1 MNRSIRQSSKLCDQ
15 SQYKLQTVIQSER
28 NREPTCFKLI
38 DDHGDGESEHD
49 DSSGDRPEFLP
60 THRFAHRQSVIVLVI
75 IHKLVLLVR
84 IVRRGDAIVRRL
96 ALFAQACSQGMYAST
111 AGMRL
116 QGVRKRREQDN
127 SESADGDDD
136 RSPRVP
142 ARDSSADI
150 RVLQETFQ
158 ATYMAITLLLTPCPK
173 VRYPTIPSFVK

>member
-1 MNRSIRQSSKLCDQ
+1 M
-15 SQYKLQTVIQSER
+15 
-28 NREPTCFKLI
+28 
-38 DDHGDGESEHD
+38 
-49 DSSGDRPEFLP
+49 
-60 THRFAHRQSVIVLVI
+60 IVLVFS
-75 IHKLVLLVR
+75 HELVLLVR

-96 ALFAQACSQGMYAST
+96 ALLAQARSQGMYART
-111 AGMRL
+111 ARMRL

-173 VRYPTIPSFVK
+173 FRYPTIPSFVK